1 MLQTAADSAN
11 FGTQF
16 AELVAAQGSL
26 PVTGPLANFLDK
38 SAYGTDLRL
47 AVKISRPALK
57 ADIAHF
63 LNVTHG
69 RHPGIVDHAATKIIE
84 QEAREWLVQSIE
96 AFVLERKFLNQLTV
110 AAGPVHRHVGQDRVN
125 AVVEGQS
132 RSINM
137 LATSDRKGTAAGAAV
152 AFVLDWQSTR
162 PVLDRVA
169 ISLGIE
175 APACTLPDQRN
186 SLSLISDLANSAA
199 IQRAM
204 LFGCEQMLAQQKGL
218 WQLISARHQ
227 AILAE

>member
-1 MLQTAADSAN
+1 MLQTAANSAN

-16 AELVAAQGSL
+16 AELVAAHGSL
-26 PVTGPLANFLDK
+26 PTTGPLATFLDK
-38 SAYGTDLRL
+38 SAYGTDLRS

-84 QEAREWLVQSIE
+84 QEARDWLVQSID
-96 AFVLERKFLNQLTV
+96 AFALERKFLNQLTV

-125 AVVEGQS
+125 TVVEGQS
-132 RSINM
+132 RSITM

-152 AFVLDWQSTR
+152 AFVLDWQATR
-162 PVLDRVA
+162 PLLDRVA

-175 APACTLPDQRN
+175 APACTLPDQRI
-186 SLSLISDLANSAA
+186 SLSLISDLASSAT

-204 LFGCEQMLAQQKGL
+204 LFGCAQMLAQQKGL